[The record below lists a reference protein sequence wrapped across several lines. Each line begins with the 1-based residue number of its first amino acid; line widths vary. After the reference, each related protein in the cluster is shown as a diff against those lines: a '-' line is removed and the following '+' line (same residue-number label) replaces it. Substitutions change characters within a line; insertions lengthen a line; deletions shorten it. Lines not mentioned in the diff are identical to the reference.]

1 MAIKAEIPKA
11 GLSDWIAKNL
21 WAILALIGGI
31 AQGYNVGTSAMTDQA
46 KRTDALEAARKQDD
60 AFHHCIVR
68 TVDWL
73 KAKSE
78 GPAPCELE

>member
-1 MAIKAEIPKA
+1 MPKA
-11 GLSDWIAKNL
+11 MSDWIAKNL

-31 AQGYNVGTSAMTDQA
+31 AQGYNVGTSAMATMKSDIDGIKTEQS
-46 KRTDALEAARKQDD
+46 KIQR
-60 AFHHCIVR
+60 FNHCLVR

-73 KAKSE
+73 KSKQE